1 MTDAPINPF
10 EAYTFSTDYAELWEL
25 VQTKAVI
32 CLADR
37 RVGDYHSPRS
47 LVWWE
52 YNTLNKKVQLK
63 EYAVSQHLNSEEA
76 SLKVFPLFW
85 TTSVEDFTAEC
96 TDRNL
101 QWLVPPTQVGT
112 LHVSQYLAPGGFY
125 INTEFQ
131 QSVDLAPGTY
141 PLFTL
146 T

>member
-32 CLADR
+32 CLADC
-37 RVGDYHSPRS
+37 RVCDPHSPRS

-52 YNTLNKKVQLK
+52 YNTLKQKVRLK
-63 EYAVSQHLNSEEA
+63 EYALHLGSREA
-76 SLKVFPLFW
+76 SRLLFW
-85 TTSVEDFTAEC
+85 TDSVEDFITEC

-112 LHVSQYLAPGGFY
+112 LHISQYRGSY

-131 QSVDLAPGTY
+131 QSAELAPGTY
-141 PLFTL
+141 SLFTL